1 MITQKNCDF
10 LKVQALNNITR
21 NKHFILFI
29 FIYLFINFLFIYKYI
44 ARISNDPF
52 LTAIGITLIL
62 TLIFYTLSRD
72 YSWFLFLENRKY
84 YAIFVS
90 FSALVLWLLM
100 RQFNPEEI
108 QVGRYPALHDWIQR
122 MLNGDFPYSS
132 DVPHTGFPFWFL
144 IAYPFYLLGD
154 LGLLQI
160 FCFVLFAFLLE
171 TRQNADR
178 IYKLQIIALLLLSPI
193 FMYEIVVRSDLFS
206 NMVIVLLYLN
216 LCERYLSKFKFSNI
230 VLGFAGGLLLS
241 TRAIVLIPFIIFFG
255 HHFKTK
261 PIKNSMY
268 FVFSGGVGFVLT
280 VIPFLIWD
288 FASFVSDGPFSRQ
301 SAYIQIWQLI
311 LVLVAAGVIAVT
323 SAIPKS
329 VYRNTA
335 YLLFATSLLV
345 FLTKIISDG
354 WNTAIFQ
361 HSFDLSYFIFPLPFL
376 FFALPNMKKRD
387 I

>member
-1 MITQKNCDF
+1 M
-10 LKVQALNNITR
+10 
-21 NKHFILFI
+21 
-29 FIYLFINFLFIYKYI
+29 
-44 ARISNDPF
+44 
-52 LTAIGITLIL
+52 
-62 TLIFYTLSRD
+62 
-72 YSWFLFLENRKY
+72 
-84 YAIFVS
+84 S

-255 HHFKTK
+255 HHFKTQ
-261 PIKNSMY
+261 PIKNSVY
-268 FVFSGGVGFVLT
+268 FVCSGGVGFVLT

-288 FASFVSDGPFSRQ
+288 FASFLADGPFSRQ

-335 YLLFATSLLV
+335 YLLFATS
-345 FLTKIISDG
+345 
-354 WNTAIFQ
+354 
-361 HSFDLSYFIFPLPFL
+361 
-376 FFALPNMKKRD
+376 
-387 I
+387 

>member
-1 MITQKNCDF
+1 MNLKQINAHLVF
-10 LKVQALNNITR
+10 LL
-21 NKHFILFI
+21 
-29 FIYLFINFLFIYKYI
+29 FIYLFISYIFLYKYI
-44 ARISNDPF
+44 ARISGYS
-52 LTAIGITLIL
+52 LLISFGL
-62 TLIFYTLSRD
+62 TLLLAIAVVFILQSK
-72 YSWFLFLENRKY
+72 SLFGFLENRKTY
-84 YAIFVS
+84 FVS
-90 FSALVLWLLM
+90 IAFLAFALWLLM

-122 MLNGDFPYSS
+122 ILNGDFPYSS

-376 FFALPNMKKRD
+376 FFALPNVKNRD
-387 I
+387 VYSRNRRES